1 MSTPSTTAESARP
14 ARSLLAVRLAV
25 ATVAVVILAAACGG
39 GGDDSSSTTVVVDDT
54 QATTTSTTVAPPTTT
69 TSTSTTTTEAP
80 APASLPL
87 TGQAVGDEAIA
98 LRPALAVKID
108 NVSAARPQAG
118 INQADIV
125 YEERVE
131 GGLTRLL
138 AVFHSTDAPDL
149 GPVRSARSTDVPLL
163 TPLNQP
169 LFAWSGAN
177 EAFANLIRSVA
188 IRDVGFEA
196 QPSAYERRAGRRAP
210 SNLFTS
216 TDALWSL
223 TPVEGDMSPHAA
235 FSYRADGDPEPV
247 GEAASGVAVNYR
259 GTTATH
265 TWSPEVSGWVREQND
280 SPHVDTDGVQ
290 VAPEN
295 VIVQFVQYRASGQVD
310 SAGSEVPEAELVGSG
325 DVWVLMNGL
334 VVEGTW
340 SKSNVT
346 SPTVYLD
353 ADGSEILLTPGST
366 WVLLAEPG
374 RAELL

>member
-1 MSTPSTTAESARP
+1 M
-14 ARSLLAVRLAV
+14 
-25 ATVAVVILAAACGG
+25 
-39 GGDDSSSTTVVVDDT
+39 
-54 QATTTSTTVAPPTTT
+54 
-69 TSTSTTTTEAP
+69 
-80 APASLPL
+80 
-87 TGQAVGDEAIA
+87 
-98 LRPALAVKID
+98 
-108 NVSAARPQAG
+108 
-118 INQADIV
+118 
-125 YEERVE
+125 
-131 GGLTRLL
+131 
-138 AVFHSTDAPDL
+138 
-149 GPVRSARSTDVPLL
+149 
-163 TPLNQP
+163 
-169 LFAWSGAN
+169 
-177 EAFANLIRSVA
+177 
-188 IRDVGFEA
+188 
-196 QPSAYERRAGRRAP
+196 
-210 SNLFTS
+210 
-216 TDALWSL
+216 
-223 TPVEGDMSPHAA
+223 
-235 FSYRADGDPEPV
+235 
-247 GEAASGVAVNYR
+247 AVNYR